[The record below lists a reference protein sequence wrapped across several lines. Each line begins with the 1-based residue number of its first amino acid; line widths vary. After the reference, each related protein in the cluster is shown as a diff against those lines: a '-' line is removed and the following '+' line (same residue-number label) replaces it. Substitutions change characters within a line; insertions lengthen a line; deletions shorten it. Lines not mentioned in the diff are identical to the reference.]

1 MAHIKYATPRTLLAG
16 AFLLLCMSIGAPHAE
31 MEDQGLIE
39 ESPTPRDTRIEVV
52 LPRDHNGNYMGDG
65 EINGTDVRFLVDTG
79 ASMVVVPEAIASRI
93 GLRKGKAMNFRTG
106 GGLVTHYATE
116 LDTLRI
122 GRIQI
127 SDTPAAINP
136 EMKEEFVLLGMS
148 ALSLLQFSQEGDNLV
163 LSYDAGPSATPLP
176 RPPELRFQRS
186 LNDCI
191 GKGNV
196 IDEKT
201 LACLKGGR

>member
-1 MAHIKYATPRTLLAG
+1 MAHTQRISPKAQLAR
-16 AFLLLCMSIGAPHAE
+16 AVLLLCMSIGASHAE
-31 MEDQGLIE
+31 MEASGLTE
-39 ESPTPRDTRIEVV
+39 ESPALRDTRVKVV
-52 LPRDHNGNYMGDG
+52 LPRDPAGNYMGDG

-79 ASMVVVPEAIASRI
+79 ASMVVVPEGIARRI

-116 LDTLRI
+116 LETLRI

-163 LSYDAGPSATPLP
+163 LSYDAGPSTTP
-176 RPPELRFQRS
+176 PPAASDPRFQRS
-186 LNDCI
+186 LNDCM
-191 GKGNV
+191 GKGKV